1 MPNKKKRRGP
11 PPRRPVTRRSF
22 LEGKWRRLLAFGLV
36 ALGLLVV
43 IFILLQRPGGG
54 PQNGEPWK
62 EFSGEKALQR
72 VQAVVGLGPRTPESE
87 AIKKARA
94 YIHQQLEGNG
104 WQVIDQP
111 FVDRTPRGPVQFVN
125 LIARRPDQP
134 EGAKLFFVGSHYDTK
149 TFDSIRFVGAND
161 GGSST
166 GALLELGRVLNL
178 HPNLARQ
185 IELIFFD
192 GEEAYENFTRSDGLY
207 GSRFFARKAK
217 AAKHAQFYK
226 GGIIWDMIGD
236 RDLTITLPVDSPA
249 ALSQGIFAA
258 ASALQLR
265 NHFTYSQG
273 DMIDDHTPFNEVG
286 IPTIDLIDFDYPPW
300 HTSGDTMDK
309 LSADSL
315 QIIGQVTLYY
325 LATEAFR

>member
-11 PPRRPVTRRSF
+11 PPRRPATS
-22 LEGKWRRLLAFGLV
+22 KSLLAGKGRRYLAYGLV
-36 ALGLLVV
+36 AVGLLVV
-43 IFILLQRPGGG
+43 ILILLLRRSGTRY
-54 PQNGEPWK
+54 GEPWK
-62 EFSGEKALQR
+62 EFSGGRALQH
-72 VQAVVGLGPRTPESE
+72 VQVIVGLGPRPPESD
-87 AIKKARA
+87 AIKKTRA
-94 YIHQQLEGNG
+94 YIHQQMEANG

-111 FVDRTPRGPVQFVN
+111 FVSRTPRGPVQFVN

-134 EGAKLFFVGSHYDTK
+134 QGTKLFFVGSHYDTK
-149 TFDSIRFVGAND
+149 TFDSIQFVGAND

-166 GALLELGRVLNL
+166 GALIELGRVLNL
-178 HPNLARQ
+178 HPDLARR

-192 GEEAYENFTRSDGLY
+192 GEEAYQEFTRTDGLY

-226 GGIIWDMIGD
+226 GGIVWDMIGD
-236 RDLTITLPVDSPA
+236 RDLTITLPIDSPA

-258 ASALQLR
+258 ASAMQVR
-265 NHFTYSQG
+265 EHFTFSQG
-273 DMIDDHTPFNEVG
+273 EILDDHTPFNEIG

-315 QIIGQVTLYY
+315 QTIGQVTLYF